1 MIFTEICCSNKKFK
15 IPMCQFPLIPES
27 SGRLSRAESGRL
39 GKLGSVL
46 LGSARFGI
54 FVEYRAE
61 PYNNHFQIIVPT
73 SLTKL

>member
-1 MIFTEICCSNKKFK
+1 MVNYRDSD
-15 IPMCQFPLIPES
+15 LISVDDP
-27 SGRLSRAESGRL
+27 AESGRL

-46 LGSARFGI
+46 LSSARFGI

-61 PYNNHFQIIVPT
+61 PYDNHFQIIVAT

>member
-1 MIFTEICCSNKKFK
+1 MYILPKTF
-15 IPMCQFPLIPES
+15 S
-27 SGRLSRAESGRL
+27 SFWLHYQGAVDDRAESGRL
-39 GKLGSVL
+39 GKLGLVL

-61 PYNNHFQIIVPT
+61 PYDNHFQIIVAT

>member
-1 MIFTEICCSNKKFK
+1 MSYCFDLLAYENVVVVA
-15 IPMCQFPLIPES
+15 
-27 SGRLSRAESGRL
+27 SGRPSRAESGRL

-61 PYNNHFQIIVPT
+61 PYNNHFQIIFPT
-73 SLTKL
+73 SLTRL